1 MLAAE
6 RRAAIL
12 AAARRDGVARVADM
26 AALLGVSDVTVR
38 RDMEALAGDGLVE
51 KVHGGA
57 VLTEQPAAVAASDA
71 ADVPRQARTAHRAPG
86 DAGDG
91 PVVGVLVPKS
101 PYYFKGIVD
110 GIRQAVTAA
119 GGRMLLAVSEY
130 TPDREAELVQGLLD
144 SGAQGLLLAPAAADP
159 LPRVV
164 TGGEP
169 PAPGGPDGPD
179 APDAAG
185 PTGQAGPAGF
195 VGPAVPTVLV
205 ERQGGSAALAPTVSW
220 VRSAHEAGVLRAVG
234 HLRDLGHRRIALFAR
249 GDTPTSH
256 AVLDGWRQAVRA
268 LGLPAD
274 LPTLLGSDVEGWPLW
289 SAAAVRKLAGA
300 LRDARVTALVCHS
313 DEDALAL
320 LQGGLADELPVP
332 AALSVIAYDDELSE
346 FTSPAL
352 TAVSPPKHH
361 VGRLAAQTLL
371 ELLAEPDAPPR
382 QIDVQP
388 ALVVRG
394 SCTAPPPA

>member
-12 AAARRDGVARVADM
+12 AAARRDGVARVAEM

-38 RDMEALAGDGLVE
+38 RDMEALAGEGLVE

-57 VLTEQPAAVAASDA
+57 VLTDHLGGAAAAAARPVADT
-71 ADVPRQARTAHRAPG
+71 ADLPRQARSDGPGPGAQGAVRRAAATG
-86 DAGDG
+86 EG

-119 GGRMLLAVSEY
+119 GGRMLIAVSEY

-144 SGAQGLLLAPAAADP
+144 SGAQGLLLAPAVADP
-159 LPRVV
+159 LPDVV
-164 TGGEP
+164 TGGD
-169 PAPGGPDGPD
+169 GGQP
-179 APDAAG
+179 
-185 PTGQAGPAGF
+185 
-195 VGPAVPTVLV
+195 VPTVLV
-205 ERQGGSAALAPTVSW
+205 ERQGGGAPSAPAVSW

-234 HLRDLGHRRIALFAR
+234 HLRDLGHERIALFAR

-256 AVLDGWRQAVRA
+256 AVLDGWRQAVRVLELPA
-268 LGLPAD
+268 GLPALQGTD
-274 LPTLLGSDVEGWPLW
+274 IDGWPLW
-289 SAAAVRKLAGA
+289 TAAAVRDLAGM
-300 LRDARVTALVCHS
+300 LRGARVTALVCHS

-320 LQGGLADELPVP
+320 LQNGLADELPVP
-332 AALSVIAYDDELSE
+332 RALSVIAYDDELSE

-371 ELLAEPDAPPR
+371 ELLAEPGAPPR

-394 SCTAPPPA
+394 SCTAPPAG